1 MKIQQITF
9 IETPCSFD
17 VKAKALGKST
27 HAQYQRAFETREDAE
42 SHIEH
47 LYEIGE
53 IDQKENKQYLKN
65 IRKYGGSV

>member
-1 MKIQQITF
+1 MKLQQITL

-17 VKAKALGKST
+17 VKAKALGKSV
-27 HAQYQRAFETREDAE
+27 HAQYQRAFKSREEAE

-65 IRKYGGSV
+65 IRKYGGKV